1 MRPVSGEALG
11 KDAQR
16 LGLFALATEDLLVER
31 ERSALHTSKFRES
44 EITEDLFS
52 VVEFLELDEG
62 VVKVSEQWSKKVRV
76 KMSLPFD
83 GDHAGTNLVFKEL
96 R

>member
-1 MRPVSGEALG
+1 M
-11 KDAQR
+11 
-16 LGLFALATEDLLVER
+16 
-31 ERSALHTSKFRES
+31 
-44 EITEDLFS
+44 
-52 VVEFLELDEG
+52 VEFLELDEG